1 LCTIR
6 ATSRKAHARASS
18 WCSLLI
24 TLRPEASVCLQVHA
38 GVVMGKKIKI
48 NDEDEQ

>member
-1 LCTIR
+1 MFP
-6 ATSRKAHARASS
+6 
-18 WCSLLI
+18 SLLI

-38 GVVMGKKIKI
+38 GMMMEKNIKI